1 KSPDATPWARLRA
14 RGARPSGQWPLIS
27 LRQHCALVAFGVF
40 CRQPKSST
48 ARQTTAHSSMK
59 PRFEPN
65 PDAASTREAQSL
77 IDPEAFE
84 ASQERFAA
92 SLEPVELPP
101 AAGFVVD
108 RPPGS

>member
-27 LRQHCALVAFGVF
+27 LREHYALVAFGVF

-65 PDAASTREAQSL
+65 PDAASTREAQRL

-84 ASQERFAA
+84 ASEQQFEA
-92 SLEPVELPP
+92 SLESMELLS
-101 AAGFVVD
+101 AARVVVD
-108 RPPGS
+108 VSPG